1 MLKNNKKIIMI
12 CIMSMALTAKMS
24 FTHIVKAAVITNPTN
39 QSQVYNWNNVAI
51 GGGGF
56 IPNIIFNPSE
66 KNLVY
71 ARTDMGGAYRWDTTT
86 NSWKCITDWI
96 SAADW
101 NYMGCDSLAS
111 DSVDPNR
118 VYIAAGCYTSDW
130 VNQNG
135 AILRSADRGNTW
147 QKYTLPFKVG
157 GNEDGRGMGERL
169 AVDPNDDSI
178 LYMAAS
184 RGNGLWKSTNYG
196 KSWSKVTSF
205 PTGGDFVD
213 QWCGDIGLVWVT
225 FDKNSA
231 ATKADNVKHIR
242 GSASQTIYVGLADSK
257 HSIYRSTDG
266 GQTWAPIPGEPTKV
280 TYTKTV
286 NGSKVSETD
295 SIFPHHSILASNGM
309 LYVSYSNGVGPYDGS
324 EGQVWKYDTNKDTW
338 TNISP
343 TDSSN
348 GDSSYWGYGGLGVDA
363 QHPDTVMVSTINE
376 WYPDGN
382 IYRSTN
388 GGATWKAAWS
398 TAWDNT
404 AKAMVRTNSYNLDY
418 SVSPWLDWGN
428 EATAPSVVTS
438 PKLGWMMDSVVI
450 DPFNSDHMM
459 YGTGATLYATNDLTN
474 WDKKGSKFDIAPNVK
489 GLEETAVTDLISP
502 PSGAHLFSSILDIGG
517 FKHDDLS
524 VAPEMPKTPV
534 IGSNSSEDYAEL
546 NPSVIVRVG
555 GAEDGSKC
563 PELAYSSDGG
573 NTWSTGKIANTDGN
587 GSGIVSVSANGKT
600 IVWSETASTAKVCYS
615 TDNGKTWIASNGV
628 PAQSEVRSDRVNS
641 NKFYAFSG
649 GNFYVSTDGGA
660 NFTNTGAT
668 GLPAKSSVNF
678 KAVPGIE
685 GDVWI
690 AGGSDSEGVYGV
702 WHSTD
707 SGKTFT
713 KLSNVQKADV
723 IGFGKAAPGQN
734 YMALYISG
742 EVNGVIGIFRSDDE
756 GKTWIRINDD
766 NHQYGATN
774 FAITGDPRIYGR
786 VYLATNG
793 RGIIYGDIPTGQ

>member
-1 MLKNNKKIIMI
+1 MLKKNRKIIMI
-12 CIMSMALTAKMS
+12 CLMSSALTISMALTN
-24 FTHIVKAAVITNPTN
+24 VVRAATITNPGP
-39 QSQVYNWNNVAI
+39 QSQAYNWNGVAI

-56 IPNIIFNPSE
+56 IPNIIFNQSE

-71 ARTDMGGAYRWDTTT
+71 ARTDMGGAYRWNTTT
-86 NSWKCITDWI
+86 NSWECITDSI
-96 SAADW
+96 GSADW
-101 NYMGCDSLAS
+101 NYLGCDSLAS

-118 VYIAAGCYTSDW
+118 VYIAAGCYTNDW
-130 VNQNG
+130 VKQNG

-147 QKYTLPFKVG
+147 QRYTLPFKVG

-184 RGNGLWKSTNYG
+184 RGNGLWRSTNYG
-196 KSWSKVTSF
+196 KTWSKVASF

-213 QWCGDIGLVWVT
+213 QWFGQIGLVWVT

-231 ATKADNVKHIR
+231 VTKADNVKHIR
-242 GSASQTIYVGLADSK
+242 GSASQTIYVGVADSK
-257 HSIYRSTDG
+257 NSIYRSTDG

-286 NGSKVSETD
+286 NGSKVSQTD

-382 IYRSTN
+382 IYRSTD
-388 GGATWKAAWS
+388 GGTTWKAAWS

-404 AKAMVRTNSYNLDY
+404 TKSMARTNSYNLDY
-418 SVSPWLDWGN
+418 SATPWLDWGN
-428 EATAPSVVTS
+428 QVTAPSIVTS

-450 DPFNSDHMM
+450 DPFDSDRMM

-474 WDKKGSKFDIAPNVK
+474 WDKADGKFDIAPNVK

-502 PSGAHLFSSILDIGG
+502 PSGAHLFSSLLDIGG

-524 VAPEMPKTPV
+524 VSPEMPKTPV
-534 IGSNSSEDYAEL
+534 TGSNTSEDYAEL
-546 NPSVIVRVG
+546 NPSVIVRAG
-555 GAEDGSKC
+555 YADDGTKC
-563 PELAYSSDGG
+563 PEIAYSSDGG
-573 NTWSTGKIANTDGN
+573 NTWNQGKIANTDGN
-587 GSGIVSVSANGKT
+587 GSGIVSVSADGKT
-600 IVWSETASTAKVCYS
+600 IVWSETGSTAKVCYS
-615 TDNGKTWIASNGV
+615 TDNGNTWLPSSGV
-628 PAQSEVRSDRVNS
+628 PAQSQVRSDRVNP
-641 NKFYAFSG
+641 NKFYAYSDG
-649 GNFYVSTDGGA
+649 SFYVSIDGGTT
-660 NFTNTGAT
+660 FTNTGAT
-668 GLPAKSSVNF
+668 GLPKSAANF
-678 KAVPGIE
+678 KAIPGIE
-685 GDVWI
+685 GDIWL
-690 AGGSDSEGVYGV
+690 AGGSDTEGVYGL

-713 KLSNVQKADV
+713 KLSNVEKADV

-734 YMALYISG
+734 YMALYTSAQID
-742 EVNGVIGIFRSDDE
+742 GVRGIFRSDDE
-756 GKTWIRINDD
+756 GKNWIRINDD
-766 NHQYGATN
+766 NHQYGATG

-786 VYLATNG
+786 VYLGTNG
-793 RGIIYGDIPTGQ
+793 RGVVYGDISTGQ